1 MEINWDEEQERI
13 IYPQGTYKVIVD
25 SWTRGESG
33 VKKTPYIM
41 MKTKILDPEE
51 HLDRTL
57 VCFLYLTAPSLW
69 RLQRFVSAAGV
80 QVKGLGKTDD
90 ASPQFEA
97 VLNATIGR
105 KMFWHVT
112 EGKDDKGLPKN
123 DIGDFINDLDQEPV
137 KFSNEPDEAA
147 STVAWDG

>member
-1 MEINWDEEQERI
+1 MEIDWDSETERI
-13 IYPQGTYKVIVD
+13 VYPQGTYKVIVD
-25 SWTRGESG
+25 GWDRGVSG

-41 MKTKILDPEE
+41 VKTKILEPEE

-57 VCFLYLTAPSLW
+57 NTFLYLTAPSLW
-69 RLQRFVSAAGV
+69 RLQRFISAAGI

-90 ASPQFEA
+90 QSPQFEA

-123 DIGDFINDLDQEPV
+123 DIGDFINDLNEEPI
-137 KFSNEPDEAA
+137 KFSTEDEVAA
-147 STVAWDG
+147 SVAWDE